1 MLSKTIPW
9 NDLASSGLSR
19 GGSPLNQGHLILVVC
34 RGEYFTRNSVSPNW
48 ICQFFIV
55 CHHIALHCLPC
66 YRVPVFKSDQVP
78 MQSVRFFLQPKV
90 SAAPGGSQMFGGAP
104 YTSYQGHFLV
114 PVKPEVFQLPINQVR
129 VQLMHFIHLGPVNFG
144 TLVFHTGTGQIHK
157 LGFYFNEHIVSI
169 VVLNAMFNN
178 SSNGDRAQFDQVC
191 SIIIKRSRCKLY
203 FQTPELRL
211 FNMQENQKQVAMG
224 RLNQVKIRDTPP
236 GKKLYSL
243 NHRPCI

>member
-1 MLSKTIPW
+1 M
-9 NDLASSGLSR
+9 
-19 GGSPLNQGHLILVVC
+19 
-34 RGEYFTRNSVSPNW
+34 
-48 ICQFFIV
+48 
-55 CHHIALHCLPC
+55 
-66 YRVPVFKSDQVP
+66 
-78 MQSVRFFLQPKV
+78 
-90 SAAPGGSQMFGGAP
+90 
-104 YTSYQGHFLV
+104 
-114 PVKPEVFQLPINQVR
+114 PVKLELSQLPSNQIKG
-129 VQLMHFIHLGPVNFG
+129 QLMNFVHLGPVNFE
-144 TLVFHTGTGQIHK
+144 TLVFHTGSGELHK
-157 LGFYFNEHIVSI
+157 LGFYFNEHIMSI